1 MVELE
6 KLSCCEMLE
15 SAASIPRVERGAD
28 IFPRRAV
35 GPVSRE
41 RIERALR
48 FVAAIVA
55 EPGGEVYLPIFERLE
70 RELTDMDTKADAL
83 ARARSIA
90 AFNSKSSPSTR
101 RGA

>member
-1 MVELE
+1 MPPL
-6 KLSCCEMLE
+6 
-15 SAASIPRVERGAD
+15 ASVLRVERGED
-28 IFPRRAV
+28 ILPRRADD
-35 GPVSRE
+35 PVSRE

-70 RELTDMDTKADAL
+70 RELTDIDAKADAL
-83 ARARSIA
+83 ARARTIA
-90 AFNSKSSPSTR
+90 AFNSRSSPSTR

>member
-1 MVELE
+1 M
-6 KLSCCEMLE
+6 
-15 SAASIPRVERGAD
+15 
-28 IFPRRAV
+28 PRRSDA
-35 GPVSRE
+35 PVSRE
-41 RIERALR
+41 RIECALR
-48 FVAAIVA
+48 FVAAIVV

-70 RELTDMDTKADAL
+70 RELAEIDAKADAL

>member
-1 MVELE
+1 M
-6 KLSCCEMLE
+6 
-15 SAASIPRVERGAD
+15 
-28 IFPRRAV
+28 PRRAD
-35 GPVSRE
+35 GSGSRE

-48 FVAAIVA
+48 FVAGIVV

-70 RELTDMDTKADAL
+70 RELADIDAKADAL